1 MPAGR
6 ASGNIERFDRGR
18 SMSAGTPARAMD
30 VAVVGAAIGDP
41 SRAAM
46 LTALMD
52 GRALPASVLAYWAG
66 ITPQT
71 ASAHLA
77 RLEQAKLVVVE
88 ADGRQRN
95 FRLANE
101 QVAHALE
108 GLMALAPSRP
118 RAHVPA
124 AEDGVL
130 FPEARLCYD
139 HLAGALGVRVLA
151 ALVGRRLLVPK
162 GKDFEL
168 STRGARW
175 FAALGIEVSGV
186 RHRRRHFARACLDL
200 TERRHHL
207 AGALGAALA
216 ANLLKKGWL
225 RRRPEGRAVSVS
237 KAGQTGFKRELGI
250 SLPSG

>member
-1 MPAGR
+1 
-6 ASGNIERFDRGR
+6 
-18 SMSAGTPARAMD
+18 MD
-30 VAVVGAAIGDP
+30 IAVVGAAIGDP

-77 RLEQAKLVVVE
+77 RLVQAKLVVVE

-101 QVAHALE
+101 QVAQALE
-108 GLMALAPSRP
+108 ALMALAPSRP
-118 RAHVPA
+118 RARVPS
-124 AEDGVL
+124 AEDGAL

-151 ALVGRRLLVPK
+151 ALVGRRLLVVE

-168 STRGARW
+168 SSRGARW
-175 FAALGIEVSGV
+175 FVALGIDVSGM
-186 RHRRRHFARACLDL
+186 RRRRRHFARACLDL

-250 SLPSG
+250 SIRATE